1 MPTVSFNTHLPDYEV
16 LAELGRGNT
25 RVLKARHVPTGDI
38 VAIKQ
43 YAFTTDDDTL
53 RRFERESQIMTQ
65 INHPNV
71 VRVREVQLGAALPY
85 VVMDF
90 VEGGDVRGLLRR
102 EGQLDIP
109 TTVRL
114 GLQLTEAFR
123 AMHPLQVIHR
133 DIKPENVLYRP
144 LVSGELHF
152 LLTDFGIAKL
162 RADDSTRT
170 RTGQSLMTYEYAAPE
185 QFDNPRQVDE
195 AADYY
200 ALGAVLYECMTG
212 QVPFVLQQETG
223 LGRFM
228 QQVLTAPIPTPALPS
243 GQPLPP
249 SMSTLLLAL
258 LTRNPVDR
266 LRNPDQLELLLEQSR
281 VEHLRA
287 SRLGTPAPVRPN
299 QTLAAPVAATTPPDG
314 FPDGLVDRAE
324 EETGMGSGT
333 WWAIGGMAVALGLGA
348 FLYSGSPKKA
358 PAASTA
364 AGIDSSMLM
373 KPSREAPDTASSTGR
388 PRPTEPQESETTT
401 DEQSSEASS
410 ETPADSSPGPL
421 PIRQA
426 PIRQPVKR
434 QPVIVETDTTT
445 ATDTTQ

>member
-43 YAFTTDDDTL
+43 YAFATDDDTL

-71 VRVREVQLGAALPY
+71 VRVREVQLGAAMPY

-90 VEGGDVRGLLRR
+90 VEGGDLRSLLRQA
-102 EGQLDIP
+102 GHLDIP
-109 TTVRL
+109 TTIRL

-123 AMHPLQVIHR
+123 AMHPLHVIHR
-133 DIKPENVLYRP
+133 DVKPENVLYRR

-162 RADDSTRT
+162 RADDSART

-200 ALGAVLYECMTG
+200 ALGAVLYECVTG
-212 QVPFVLQQETG
+212 HVPFVLHHENG
-223 LGRFM
+223 LGGFM
-228 QQVLTAPIPTPALPS
+228 NQVLTAPIPTPVLPN
-243 GQPLPP
+243 GQALPP
-249 SMSTLLLAL
+249 SLGTLLMAL
-258 LTRNPVDR
+258 LTRNPANR

-281 VEHLRA
+281 VEHLKAGRSGQPSPHSFHQTVA
-287 SRLGTPAPVRPN
+287 GPV
-299 QTLAAPVAATTPPDG
+299 TAAAAPVDDEAPHDDYVPDDDSG
-314 FPDGLVDRAE
+314 IS
-324 EETGMGSGT
+324 SGT
-333 WWAIGGMAVALGLGA
+333 WWGIGGIVVAISLATGLY
-348 FLYSGSPKKA
+348 LYSDRET
-358 PAASTA
+358 PANPANQ
-364 AGIDSSMLM
+364 IDSTMLM
-373 KPSREAPDTASSTGR
+373 QPSTTPIEPDSTETAPVDDEPEAETVTN
-388 PRPTEPQESETTT
+388 QESEKP
-401 DEQSSEASS
+401 A
-410 ETPADSSPGPL
+410 PADTSS
-421 PIRQA
+421 RQL
-426 PIRQPVKR
+426 
-434 QPVIVETDTTT
+434 PVIDSDTTMVPDST
-445 ATDTTQ
+445 E

>member
-43 YAFTTDDDTL
+43 YAFATDADTL

-71 VRVREVQLGAALPY
+71 VRVREVQLGAAMPY

-90 VEGGDVRGLLRR
+90 VEGGDLRGLLRQ
-102 EGQLDIP
+102 EGHLDVP

-123 AMHPLQVIHR
+123 AMHPLHVIHR
-133 DIKPENVLYRP
+133 DVKPENVLYRR

-162 RADDSTRT
+162 RADDGART

-200 ALGAVLYECMTG
+200 ALGAVLYECLTG
-212 QVPFVLQQETG
+212 HVPFVLHHENG
-223 LGRFM
+223 LGGFM
-228 QQVLTAPIPTPALPS
+228 NQVLTAPVPPPTLPS
-243 GQPLPP
+243 GQALPP
-249 SMSTLLLAL
+249 SLETLLMSL
-258 LTRNPVDR
+258 LTRNPATR

-281 VEHLRA
+281 VEHLKA
-287 SRLGTPAPVRPN
+287 SRSGQPIQPLPVSRS
-299 QTLAAPVAATTPPDG
+299 QTLAGPVAAM
-314 FPDGLVDRAE
+314 LVSEPYYETDDVPE
-324 EETGMGSGT
+324 EETGISSGT
-333 WWAIGGMAVALGLGA
+333 WWGIGGIVVAIGMAATIYIYSDRETPVRSATPIDSTMLMP
-348 FLYSGSPKKA
+348 SGSTSINPDSGKTA
-358 PAASTA
+358 PVFT
-364 AGIDSSMLM
+364 
-373 KPSREAPDTASSTGR
+373 KPDAVP
-388 PRPTEPQESETTT
+388 T
-401 DEQSSEASS
+401 DEQESAEPTQQLPPDTSSSR
-410 ETPADSSPGPL
+410 TPPDS
-421 PIRQA
+421 A
-426 PIRQPVKR
+426 
-434 QPVIVETDTTT
+434 TTMPPDST
-445 ATDTTQ
+445 E

>member
-25 RVLKARHVPTGDI
+25 RVLKARHIPTGDI

-43 YAFTTDDDTL
+43 YAFATDPDTL
-53 RRFERESQIMTQ
+53 RRFELESQIMTQ

-90 VEGGDVRGLLRR
+90 VEGGDVRGLIRQQ
-102 EGQLDIP
+102 GHLDIP
-109 TTVRL
+109 TTIRL

-123 AMHPLQVIHR
+123 AMHPLQVVHR

-185 QFDNPRQVDE
+185 QFDNPRQVDQ

-200 ALGAVLYECMTG
+200 ALGAVLYECVTG
-212 QVPFVLQQETG
+212 RVPFVLHHETG

-228 QQVLTAPIPTPALPS
+228 QQVLTAPVPRPSIPS
-243 GQPLPP
+243 GQGLPP
-249 SMSTLLLAL
+249 SLSTLLMSL
-258 LTRNPVDR
+258 LTRNPADR
-266 LRNPDQLELLLEQSR
+266 LRDPDELELLLEQSR
-281 VEHLRA
+281 VEYLKTN
-287 SRLGTPAPVRPN
+287 RLGQAVPVSDR
-299 QTLAAPVAATTPPDG
+299 QTITMAAPVAATTLADELPYESD
-314 FPDGLVDRAE
+314 DVAE
-324 EETGMGSGT
+324 EETGLSSGT
-333 WWAIGGMAVALGLGA
+333 WWGIGGIVAAAGLGA
-348 FLYSGSPKKA
+348 ALYFYSPQKS
-358 PAASTA
+358 PARSTTT
-364 AGIDSSMLM
+364 IDSTMLM
-373 KPSREAPDTASSTGR
+373 QPSTNRTTDTSASALPTSTQPVEEEPIDDQSST
-388 PRPTEPQESETTT
+388 EPAP
-401 DEQSSEASS
+401 QSPS
-410 ETPADSSPGPL
+410 DSGTRQSPLRRL
-421 PIRQA
+421 PIRQS
-426 PIRQPVKR
+426 PVA
-434 QPVIVETDTTT
+434 ESDTAT
-445 ATDTTQ
+445 ATDTTE